1 MCILFGSRLILADER
16 EAPVPGPNDRQITLA
31 VKSYLE
37 REHFLR
43 KPIDDEIASRWFDT
57 FLAALDP
64 LKIYFLQSD
73 IDSFAEK
80 KTSLD
85 DLVRRG
91 DVNFAYEVYDRF
103 LERVDERIPIV
114 EALLKQKLNFNQ
126 KESIVIDRDTA
137 VWAKTQAEVHD
148 KWRRRIKYDLLVQK
162 MEKVGPQEARKKLLR
177 RYTSF
182 AKRMHQ
188 MNADELLETYLSSL
202 TSSLDPHTSFM
213 SPGTLENFEIT
224 MRLQLDGIGASLKG
238 EDGYTT
244 VAEIVPGGAAD
255 KDGRLKKKD
264 RIVGVGQGAEGEMVD
279 VVDMNLN
286 NVVKL
291 IRGKRGTIV
300 RLKVIPVGQTVPTV
314 YDIVRAKIELND
326 SAARGEI
333 IEEGMKPDGSPYRI
347 GVINLPSFY
356 MDMAAAR
363 QGQADYKSSTRD
375 CRKLLEGFREQGV
388 DCVALDLRSNGGG
401 SLPESIS
408 LTGLFIDTG
417 PVVQIKDA
425 DKRVQ
430 QYDDLDP
437 GVVWDGPLVV
447 LVNKFSASASEIV
460 AGAIQDY
467 RRGLVIGDAAT
478 HGKGTVQ
485 SLLDLGRQL
494 FQRLPNAPSL
504 GALKITM
511 QQFYRPGGRST
522 QMEGVKSDVE
532 LPSITNHLPV
542 GEADLDHAIPFDRI
556 DSAEFMST
564 DKVTDS
570 MVKIL
575 RERSAERVA
584 ADEEFLELAT
594 DIARYE
600 ERKNE
605 KTISLLESD
614 FVREWNEGKAA
625 EKEEEKRQ
633 EENAG
638 PRRPVVTRDFYF
650 DEAMRVTTDY
660 LAILSGVMP
669 SVAKTENGARPESID

>member
-255 KDGRLKKKD
+255 KDVLLVRSD
-264 RIVGVGQGAEGEMVD
+264 GAALSVD
-279 VVDMNLN
+279 
-286 NVVKL
+286 
-291 IRGKRGTIV
+291 
-300 RLKVIPVGQTVPTV
+300 
-314 YDIVRAKIELND
+314 
-326 SAARGEI
+326 
-333 IEEGMKPDGSPYRI
+333 
-347 GVINLPSFY
+347 
-356 MDMAAAR
+356 
-363 QGQADYKSSTRD
+363 
-375 CRKLLEGFREQGV
+375 
-388 DCVALDLRSNGGG
+388 
-401 SLPESIS
+401 
-408 LTGLFIDTG
+408 
-417 PVVQIKDA
+417 
-425 DKRVQ
+425 
-430 QYDDLDP
+430 
-437 GVVWDGPLVV
+437 
-447 LVNKFSASASEIV
+447 
-460 AGAIQDY
+460 
-467 RRGLVIGDAAT
+467 
-478 HGKGTVQ
+478 GKGLAQGLHAAVC
-485 SLLDLGRQL
+485 LLAHLLPPLG
-494 FQRLPNAPSL
+494 F
-504 GALKITM
+504 
-511 QQFYRPGGRST
+511 
-522 QMEGVKSDVE
+522 
-532 LPSITNHLPV
+532 
-542 GEADLDHAIPFDRI
+542 
-556 DSAEFMST
+556 
-564 DKVTDS
+564 
-570 MVKIL
+570 
-575 RERSAERVA
+575 
-584 ADEEFLELAT
+584 
-594 DIARYE
+594 
-600 ERKNE
+600 
-605 KTISLLESD
+605 
-614 FVREWNEGKAA
+614 
-625 EKEEEKRQ
+625 
-633 EENAG
+633 
-638 PRRPVVTRDFYF
+638 
-650 DEAMRVTTDY
+650 
-660 LAILSGVMP
+660 
-669 SVAKTENGARPESID
+669 